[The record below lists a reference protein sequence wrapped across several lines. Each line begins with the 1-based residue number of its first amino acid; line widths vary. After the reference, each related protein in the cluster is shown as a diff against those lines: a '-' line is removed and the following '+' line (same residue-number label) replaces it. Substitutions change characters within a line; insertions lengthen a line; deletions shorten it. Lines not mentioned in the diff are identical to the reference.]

1 MIQFQQ
7 VSKFYNPEIVA
18 LRDVSFDIDQ
28 GEFLFLIGPSG
39 AGKST
44 LIRLLI
50 RQEDPTQGTILFDD
64 TDILSIRKHLLPV
77 YRQQIGVVFQD
88 YKLLDTKTIRENVSF
103 ALEITGKLDNE
114 VKETTDSL
122 LDLVGLS
129 DRQDLFPEQL
139 SGGEKQRAGIA
150 RALANEPKLLIADE
164 PTGNLDPETSFE
176 IMKILQTVNE
186 WGTTVMIATHD
197 KEVVDAMNQ
206 RVIRLENGTIVSD
219 QKGGYNGNC
228 DEDKKPAKSRKVEI
242 EAVSALP
249 IEQKET
255 KPDIISD
262 LDQLPVSSAVRRQLR
277 KNSIVT
283 IDQLLDLSE
292 SELISLDGI
301 GDKKAQD
308 IVNALESFVNAPPH
322 EQA

>member
-1 MIQFQQ
+1 M
-7 VSKFYNPEIVA
+7 
-18 LRDVSFDIDQ
+18 
-28 GEFLFLIGPSG
+28 
-39 AGKST
+39 
-44 LIRLLI
+44 
-50 RQEDPTQGTILFDD
+50 
-64 TDILSIRKHLLPV
+64 
-77 YRQQIGVVFQD
+77 
-88 YKLLDTKTIRENVSF
+88 
-103 ALEITGKLDNE
+103 
-114 VKETTDSL
+114 
-122 LDLVGLS
+122 
-129 DRQDLFPEQL
+129 
-139 SGGEKQRAGIA
+139 
-150 RALANEPKLLIADE
+150 
-164 PTGNLDPETSFE
+164 
-176 IMKILQTVNE
+176 
-186 WGTTVMIATHD
+186 
-197 KEVVDAMNQ
+197 
-206 RVIRLENGTIVSD
+206 SD